1 VLTQVRTNQHNT
13 FLSVRHFSIDPG
25 FEVLFMKLYT
35 VKSEGLSHNSY
46 MLFDGE
52 DAAVVDPR
60 RDCQIYMHLA
70 RKNCAK
76 ICYILETHRN
86 EDYVVGSRELQS
98 LSNAQICHSNALPF
112 KYGEHSLQDGE
123 TLNVGSLKIKAINTP
138 GHTDESLCYTVSDP
152 QKSAE
157 PLTLFTGDTLFVGSV
172 GRTDLQGKP
181 QQPKQAEKLYGSLYQ
196 KVLLLGED
204 VVIYPAHGSGSVCGS
219 GIGEQPFSTLGYEK
233 KTNPYLKLEK
243 EAFVQHCLRQELIV
257 PAYFAK
263 METYNL
269 SGAPQLR
276 GLPTPKTLSVAE
288 FEAAMAE
295 TDSVV
300 VDTRQ
305 PNSFAG
311 SHIANSLSIWLGGG
325 TAVYP
330 GWILGYDQRIL
341 FIVERKTDVAR
352 VSRHFW
358 RLGFD
363 NTYGFLCKGVGEW
376 QEQGKPISHIHTIS
390 AAELQVNLSRYL
402 VLDVRE
408 PSEWHEDG
416 IIEGAQTVF
425 FADLP
430 QKEAQLS
437 RNKRYA
443 IICSVGKRSSIAA
456 SMLKRKDFEVTNVLG
471 GMTAWKKLGYPTVT
485 TKKEKPITAS

>member
-1 VLTQVRTNQHNT
+1 
-13 FLSVRHFSIDPG
+13 
-25 FEVLFMKLYT
+25 MKLYT

-60 RDCQIYMHLA
+60 RDCRIYMHLA

-76 ICYILETHRN
+76 ICYIFETHRN
-86 EDYVVGSRELQS
+86 EDYIVGSRELQN
-98 LSNAQICHSNALPF
+98 LSNAQICHSKALAF
-112 KYGEHSLQDGE
+112 KYGEHSLQDSE
-123 TLNVGSLKIKAINTP
+123 TLNVGSLKIKAVSTP
-138 GHTDESLCYTVSDP
+138 GHTDESLCCVASDV

-157 PLTLFTGDTLFVGSV
+157 PLAAFTGDTLLVGSV

-181 QQPKQAEKLYGSLYQ
+181 QQQEQAEKLFESLRE
-196 KVLLLGED
+196 KVMPLGD
-204 VVIYPAHGSGSVCGS
+204 NVIIYPAHGSGSICGS

-243 EAFVQHCLRQELIV
+243 EEFVKRCSSQELII
-257 PAYFAK
+257 PPYFSK
-263 METYNL
+263 MESYNL

-276 GLPTPKTLSVAE
+276 GLPTPKPLSVAE
-288 FEAAMAE
+288 FEAAMTE

-305 PNSFAG
+305 PNAFSG
-311 SHIANSLSIWLGGG
+311 SHIPNSLSIWLGNG

-330 GWILGYDQRIL
+330 GWILNYDQRIL
-341 FIVERKTDVAR
+341 FVVERKADVAR
-352 VSRHFW
+352 VARHFW

-363 NTYGFLCKGVGEW
+363 NVYGFLCKGVGEW

-390 AAELQVNLSRYL
+390 AAELQANLQRYM

-408 PSEWHEDG
+408 PSEWHEEG
-416 IIEGAQTVF
+416 IIEGAKTVF

-430 QKEAQLS
+430 QKSEQLN

-443 IICSVGKRSSIAA
+443 VICSVGKRSSIAA
-456 SMLKRKDFEVTNVLG
+456 SMLKRKGFEVTNVLG
-471 GMTAWKKLGYPTVT
+471 GMTAWQKLGYPTVT
-485 TKKEKPITAS
+485 AKKEKPISASD